1 MKKVLFL
8 SAFLLMLFAFNGM
21 ASDDIINVGLYYG
34 NSVLQVADLSSD
46 EGLIFPDSEEE
57 IGSEITA
64 KFNAED
70 NTIELYEYGTDDM
83 LFKTEADIP
92 ISICG
97 ADEITKL
104 NNKRYRGVITLYPS
118 YEGITIIN
126 EVNIEDY
133 LYGVV
138 PKEASASWPEEA
150 LKAQAVAART
160 YVFSALNGKHSDY
173 GFDVCSTTDCQV
185 YGGYDSEAESTNKAV
200 DETAGIIAIYDG
212 KAVHT
217 LFSAGNGGW
226 AEDSKNV
233 WGGTY
238 PYLTTFK
245 DEYEDS
251 DNIKG
256 LVWTV
261 SVTPE
266 EIAKGIAKYGGDVG
280 DVTGMEITE
289 KSESGRILKLKITGT
304 KGSFIIEKDKARSF
318 LGLRSSL
325 YTITPP
331 SPLLMAATALG
342 KTEISSPTY
351 ALTADGMKKVSS
363 SMHVITSEKV
373 QKVSASSDGTYTLNG
388 RGYGHGVGMSQWGAY
403 CMSEEG
409 FTYDEILK
417 YYYKNITLGTTGD
430 LK

>member
-1 MKKVLFL
+1 VKKVLFL
-8 SAFLLMLFAFNGM
+8 FAFLFMIFAFNT
-21 ASDDIINVGLYYG
+21 AAADDIINVGLYYG
-34 NSVLQVADLSSD
+34 NGVLQVADLSSD
-46 EGLIFPDSEEE
+46 EGLTSPDFEEL
-57 IGSEITA
+57 GTEITA
-64 KFNAED
+64 KFNSDD

-83 LFKTEADIP
+83 LFKTETETP

-97 ADEITKL
+97 TDEITKL
-104 NNKRYRGVITLYPS
+104 NNKRYRGVITLHPTND
-118 YEGITIIN
+118 GITIIN
-126 EVNIEDY
+126 EVNIEHY

-138 PKEASASWPEEA
+138 PKEASASWPGEA

-185 YGGYDSEAESTNKAV
+185 YGGYDSEAASTNKAV
-200 DETAGIIAIYDG
+200 DDTAGIIAIYDG
-212 KAVHT
+212 KPVHT

-280 DVTGMEITE
+280 DVTGMSIIE
-289 KSESGRILKLKITGT
+289 KSESGRILKLKIIGT

-331 SPLLMAATALG
+331 TPLLTAATALG
-342 KTEISSPTY
+342 TTEISSPAY
-351 ALTADGMKKVSS
+351 ALTANGIKKVSS
-363 SMHVITSEKV
+363 TMYVITSEKI
-373 QKVSASSDGTYTLNG
+373 QKVSASNGDTYTLNG

-417 YYYKNITLGTTGD
+417 YYYKNITLGTTED